1 MKHRLLLLLILLP
14 GVAGCFRAKAKS
26 LEPAADTAPG
36 ASGCQPAQGQITA
49 AAAQAGVLQLFVPAH
64 APINEINLQSLCL
77 QP

>member
-1 MKHRLLLLLILLP
+1 MIRKLATAAGTGFAIALLS
-14 GVAGCFRAKAKS
+14 ASA
-26 LEPAADTAPG
+26 PAFADTAPG

-49 AAAQAGVLQLFVPAH
+49 AAAQAGVLQQFVPAH